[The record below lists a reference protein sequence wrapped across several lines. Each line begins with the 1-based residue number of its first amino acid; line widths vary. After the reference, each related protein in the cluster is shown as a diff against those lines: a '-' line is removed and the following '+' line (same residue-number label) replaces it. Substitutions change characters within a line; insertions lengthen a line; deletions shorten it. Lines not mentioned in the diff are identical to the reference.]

1 MSEVRLEAGAE
12 GTYRLQGELTLD
24 TVPRLCRQPLVAQW
38 PEGAT
43 ITIDLSAVTRSD
55 STGLALLVEWLR
67 LARRRRITL
76 RLVGLPEQMREI
88 ARISDLLPI
97 LPLV

>member
-1 MSEVRLEAGAE
+1 MSEARIETGAE
-12 GTYRLQGELTLD
+12 GTYRVHGELTVV
-24 TVPRLCRQPLVAQW
+24 TVPRLCRQPLAAEW

-55 STGLALLVEWLR
+55 SAGMVLLVEWLR
-67 LARRRRITL
+67 LARQRRVSL
-76 RLVGLPEQMREI
+76 RLAGLPEQMREI